1 MQRSFPRSD
10 TDPHVPDVLPEIHRF
25 PVRVAGW
32 RANRVC
38 DSDFRRIARIILF
51 IFMVVGQTLSQ
62 LKKKGPNG
70 ETELLSTK
78 ASRTEDELSSKILK
92 REGFVLFT
100 CALYYFSLLFFINVF
115 FMYVPPCEF
124 NTGCLNCQFWWGIFF
139 IDIQFSGS

>member
-62 LKKKGPNG
+62 VKKEKKGPNG

-92 REGFVLFT
+92 REGFCFVYVRT
-100 CALYYFSLLFFINVF
+100 LLF
-115 FMYVPPCEF
+115 
-124 NTGCLNCQFWWGIFF
+124 
-139 IDIQFSGS
+139 

>member
-38 DSDFRRIARIILF
+38 DSDFRRTAWIILF
-51 IFMVVGQTLSQ
+51 IFVVVGQKLIQSK
-62 LKKKGPNG
+62 KKKGPKG

-78 ASRTEDELSSKILK
+78 AKRTEDELSSTILI
-92 REGFVLFT
+92 REGFVLFL
-100 CALYYFSLLFFINVF
+100 CALYYFSLLFFHKCVF
-115 FMYVPPCEF
+115 ACMYVSPCEF
-124 NTGCLNCQFWWGIFF
+124 NTGLSKLSFWCGIPF
-139 IDIQFSGS
+139 